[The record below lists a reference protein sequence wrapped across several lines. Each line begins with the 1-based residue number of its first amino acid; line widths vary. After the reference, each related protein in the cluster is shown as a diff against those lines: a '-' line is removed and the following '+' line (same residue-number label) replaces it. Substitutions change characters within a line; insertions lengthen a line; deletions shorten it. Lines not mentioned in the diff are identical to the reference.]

1 MPVMNGLQA
10 APQLRHLLP
19 SVPITLFTLYAG
31 SVLEKEARA
40 AGITSIVSKGE
51 AASKLVTQAQTLL
64 HAEGG

>member
-10 APQLRHLLP
+10 APQLRRLLP

-51 AASKLVTQAQTLL
+51 AASSW
-64 HAEGG
+64 